1 MRRVHPSRLT
11 VDQTA
16 RVEIVFENT
25 STRRSPVLL
34 AEERMHYVLGD
45 RPRFVL
51 PRMEPGERREVTY
64 AVRLARPRAPPAR
77 AARAAAARPVRA
89 GDRRDRAARGHR
101 ASPCCRA
108 WNRSAADTA
117 RGDGVGAEGAI
128 PHMVA
133 LHGEDDVAI
142 RELPRRRRP
151 APDPLARD
159 RAPSELM
166 VRQEDRPA
174 RRRAVVVLDSR
185 ASGHRGRGAS
195 GSFEWAVTAVASIIA
210 HLDDAELCGA
220 PGQRRDRRS
229 TVGPARPST
238 WTPPW
243 TPWRWPRPPP
253 RRAPSRCCTR
263 PTRSPS
269 AGGLVI
275 AVATDHD
282 EDTLRRIA
290 SLRQPGGTGL
300 LLLVEAATFAGP
312 APPSSDSRAE
322 SLAGLV
328 AAAGWST
335 VVVRAGTGVGAVW
348 SALTASSGVTVGVR
362 R

>member
-1 MRRVHPSRLT
+1 M
-11 VDQTA
+11 D
-16 RVEIVFENT
+16 
-25 STRRSPVLL
+25 
-34 AEERMHYVLGD
+34 YVLGD

-64 AVRLARPRAPPAR
+64 AIRSHVRGRHQLGPLGLRVRDPFGLATVATALPGATEVTVLPRVEPL
-77 AARAAAARPVRA
+77 
-89 GDRRDRAARGHR
+89 GGGH
-101 ASPCCRA
+101 P
-108 WNRSAADTA
+108 

-159 RAPSELM
+159 RAPRRAHGPPGGPAGTPPGGRGPGLPLQRSPGLGR
-166 VRQEDRPA
+166 VRLVRVGRH
-174 RRRAVVVLDSR
+174 RRRVDR
-185 ASGHRGRGAS
+185 RPPHG
-195 GSFEWAVTAVASIIA
+195 
-210 HLDDAELCGA
+210 AELCGA
-220 PGQRRDRRS
+220 PGQRRDRGRR
-229 TVGPARPST
+229 TGRRDHRRGHGPGRPGGGRAR
-238 WTPPW
+238 
-243 TPWRWPRPPP
+243 RPGD
-253 RRAPSRCCTR
+253 APSRCCTR
-263 PTRSPS
+263 PTRSPRPVAWS
-269 AGGLVI
+269 SPWPPTTTRTRCAGSP
-275 AVATDHD
+275 
-282 EDTLRRIA
+282 RCA
-290 SLRQPGGTGL
+290 SPAAPGCCCC
-300 LLLVEAATFAGP
+300 VEAATFAGP

-335 VVVRAGTGVGAVW
+335 AVVRAGTGVGAVW